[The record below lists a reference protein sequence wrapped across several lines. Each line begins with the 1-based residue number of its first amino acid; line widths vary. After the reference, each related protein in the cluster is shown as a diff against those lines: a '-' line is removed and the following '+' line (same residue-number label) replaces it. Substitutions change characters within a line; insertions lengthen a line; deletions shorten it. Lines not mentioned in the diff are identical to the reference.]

1 MLTYKRNQSLEAA
14 SASFGQGPTPS
25 PALKTNAKRLLD
37 ADRAFEYSPRS
48 KDPERANYA
57 FFSGKAPGSGVEVL
71 FSSYEVF
78 ALRLGLGLLEHG
90 WPQSTA
96 VKVMRR
102 VRPLLE
108 PQHSQILSWDAAKL
122 FDRKKILETAE
133 PGSLAVSTTHPIYLV
148 VARKGLAGRPFT
160 DKGWEV
166 AILDGDELMPF
177 LLREAGRSSTVIE
190 LTKLAHDLQTA
201 LAKTTPSKRG
211 RGSA

>member
-1 MLTYKRNQSLEAA
+1 MPYKRNQSLEAA
-14 SASFGQGPTPS
+14 SATFGQGPAPS
-25 PALKTNAKRLLD
+25 AALKTDAKRLLD
-37 ADRAFEYSPRS
+37 TDRGLKYSPRS
-48 KDPERANYA
+48 KDPEQANYA

-78 ALRLGLGLLEHG
+78 ALRIALALLQHGL
-90 WPQSTA
+90 PQAKA
-96 VKVMRR
+96 VKVMRQ

-108 PQHSQILSWDAAKL
+108 PKHTQILRWDAAKL
-122 FDRKKILETAE
+122 FDQKKVLEAAA

-160 DKGWEV
+160 EKGWEV

-190 LTKLAHDLQTA
+190 LTKLAHDLQAA

>member
-78 ALRLGLGLLEHG
+78 ALRLGLRLLEHG

-102 VRPLLE
+102 VVCCSSAAFSNFELGRCQAFRSKEDPRDCGAWQFSRLNDLPDLSRCRQKGTRWAPL
-108 PQHSQILSWDAAKL
+108 H
-122 FDRKKILETAE
+122 
-133 PGSLAVSTTHPIYLV
+133 
-148 VARKGLAGRPFT
+148 
-160 DKGWEV
+160 
-166 AILDGDELMPF
+166 
-177 LLREAGRSSTVIE
+177 
-190 LTKLAHDLQTA
+190 
-201 LAKTTPSKRG
+201 
-211 RGSA
+211 

>member
-37 ADRAFEYSPRS
+37 ADRALECNPRS
-48 KDPERANYA
+48 KNPQRTNHA
-57 FFSGKAPGSGVEVL
+57 FFSGKAPGRGGEML
-71 FSSYEVF
+71 FLPYEVF

-90 WPQSTA
+90 WSQTTA
-96 VKVMRR
+96 VNIMRQ

-108 PQHSQILSWDAAKL
+108 PKHAQILRWDAAEL
-122 FDRKKILETAE
+122 FDRKKVLETAA
-133 PGSLAVSTTHPIYLV
+133 PGSLAVPTKHPIYLV

-160 DKGWEV
+160 EKGWEV